1 MTSSESAPSAPELSV
16 PVSAWADGD
25 IGERTRRTRRRLLLA
40 AATVFDAQGYR
51 GAALSDI
58 LAVAGL
64 TKGALYFHFRSKQAL
79 AEALLLEVCDSWMAL
94 VDQIGRQGVDPL
106 WRLLLET
113 DAYTAR
119 WMYDP
124 LVRGISR
131 AISEP
136 DLREHRLAW
145 LTGWEHATAERLA
158 QAEAAG
164 LLAANVDPVRAARA
178 VVAMASGNHSLAD
191 GPDDLWTRMSESW
204 EGLVPVLT
212 CPAWSQRWAA
222 SGWRERGRPDG
233 DRYRA
238 SREP

>member
-1 MTSSESAPSAPELSV
+1 MPSESAPPVPELPV
-16 PVSAWADGD
+16 PVSAWADEEVGD
-25 IGERTRRTRRRLLLA
+25 RTRRTRRRLLLA
-40 AATVFDAQGYR
+40 AATVFDTHGYS

-58 LAVAGL
+58 LGLAGL
-64 TKGALYFHFRSKQAL
+64 TKGALYFHFESKHAL
-79 AEALLLEVCDSWMAL
+79 AEALLVEVCASWLQL
-94 VDQIGRQGVDPL
+94 VEEIGRLGVDPM

-113 DAYTAR
+113 DAYVAR

-136 DLREHRLAW
+136 DLRQRRLEW
-145 LTGWEHATAERLA
+145 LSGWEHATAERLG

-164 LLAANVDPVRAARA
+164 LLAPGVDPVRAARA
-178 VVAMASGNHSLAD
+178 VVAVASGNHSVAD

-204 EGLVPVLT
+204 EGLVPILASPEWT
-212 CPAWSQRWAA
+212 ARWRD
-222 SGWRERGRPDG
+222 SGWHDRPRPDG
-233 DRYRA
+233 ARYRA

>member
-1 MTSSESAPSAPELSV
+1 MTPSEPAPPVPDLPV
-16 PVSAWADGD
+16 PVSAWADGE

-40 AATVFDAQGYR
+40 AATVFDTHGYS

-79 AEALLLEVCDSWMAL
+79 AEALLVEVCDSWLLL
-94 VDQIGRQGVDPL
+94 VEEIGRLGVDPM
-106 WRLLLET
+106 WQLLLET
-113 DAYTAR
+113 DAYVAR

-145 LTGWEHATAERLA
+145 LAGWEHATADRLRG
-158 QAEAAG
+158 AEAAG
-164 LLAANVDPVRAARA
+164 LLAAGVDPVRAARA
-178 VVAMASGNHSLAD
+178 VVAVASGNYSVAD

-204 EGLVPVLT
+204 EGLVPIMT
-212 CPAWSQRWAA
+212 APAWAAAWRA
-222 SGWRERGRPDG
+222 SGWQDRPRPDAE
-233 DRYRA
+233 RYRA

>member
-1 MTSSESAPSAPELSV
+1 MTPSESAPSAPELPV
-16 PVSAWADGD
+16 PVSAWADLEV
-25 IGERTRRTRRRLLLA
+25 GERTRRTRRRLLLA
-40 AATVFDAQGYR
+40 AATVFDEHGYR

-79 AEALLLEVCDSWMAL
+79 AEALLVEVCDSWLLL
-94 VDQIGRQGVDPL
+94 VEEIGRRGVDPM

-113 DAYTAR
+113 DAYVAR

-136 DLREHRLAW
+136 DLREHRTAW
-145 LTGWEHATAERLA
+145 MAGWEDATAQRLRE
-158 QAEAAG
+158 AEAAG
-164 LLAANVDPVRAARA
+164 TLASGVDPTRAARA
-178 VVAMASGNHSLAD
+178 IVAVAAGNYTIAD

-204 EGLVPVLT
+204 EGLVPIMT
-212 CPAWSQRWAA
+212 APAWWRAWEA
-222 SGWRERGRPDG
+222 SGWRERPRPDG
-233 DRYRA
+233 ERYRA
-238 SREP
+238 AREP

>member
-1 MTSSESAPSAPELSV
+1 VTSSESAPTVPELPV
-16 PVSAWADGD
+16 PVSAWADEAV
-25 IGERTRRTRRRLLLA
+25 GERTRRTRRRLLLA

-79 AEALLLEVCDSWMAL
+79 AEALLTEVCASWLLL
-94 VDQIGRQGVDPL
+94 VDEIGARELDPM

-113 DAYTAR
+113 DAYVAR

-136 DLREHRLAW
+136 DLREHRTAW
-145 LTGWEHATAERLA
+145 LTGWEEATAERLYE
-158 QAEAAG
+158 AEAAG
-164 LLAANVDPVRAARA
+164 LLAPGVDPVRAARA
-178 VVAMASGNHSLAD
+178 IVAVASGNYSIAD
-191 GPDDLWTRMSESW
+191 GPEALWTRMSESW
-204 EGLVPVLT
+204 EGLVPILT
-212 CPAWSQRWAA
+212 CQEWSARWAA
-222 SGWRERGRPDG
+222 SGWRDRPRPDG
-233 DRYRA
+233 ERYRA